1 MFDGPNTTV
10 VLQLP
15 ATVQRGS
22 PQASKLLGGPNH
34 MQDLGQECV
43 PATVT
48 SWRSKTKVGGT
59 QQSNAYIMQLTP
71 QRSTEMDIEDSGRG
85 VERTQ
90 VHAGGS

>member
-1 MFDGPNTTV
+1 MLDGPNTAI

-34 MQDLGQECV
+34 VQDLGQECV

-71 QRSTEMDIEDSGRG
+71 QRSTKMH
-85 VERTQ
+85 VERSVRGGDRAQ